1 MLSEAAKARGAS
13 MAFLPEGFDYIA
25 ESKEDSLS
33 LAEALD
39 GDTIS
44 AYRSIARESSIAL
57 SLGGFHRRSDVA
69 GKTRNTHV
77 VIDERGEVASTYQKC
92 HLFDVDIPEKN
103 IRLIKSASRS
113 SCADEASFATI
124 ALSGHQQCKAAYC
137 RGMEKKVRIERQVL
151 APQDFSYATFG
162 TIEPNLPHWY

>member
-1 MLSEAAKARGAS
+1 

-113 SCADEASFATI
+113 SRADEASFATI
-124 ALSGHQQCKAAYC
+124 ALSGHQQCRAAYC
-137 RGMEKKVRIERQVL
+137 RGMEKNVWMDSDGAAR
-151 APQDFSYATFG
+151 FG
-162 TIEPNLPHWY
+162 SPGLFLGNFWFY

>member
-1 MLSEAAKARGAS
+1 

-103 IRLIKSASRS
+103 IRLKKSASRS

-124 ALSGHQQCKAAYC
+124 ALSGHQQCRVSCGGIGFSALPFRSFYRSVRFKSIPFRSFYHSVCC
-137 RGMEKKVRIERQVL
+137 RSIPFRSLFDR
-151 APQDFSYATFG
+151 
-162 TIEPNLPHWY
+162 N